1 MKKYLAAAALVVFA
15 SPVFAQSGMVANPTS
30 SNEYVAA
37 HVCVLLGLKG
47 TDLAKCEESQAA
59 GTAVDAPSRFRPRRP
74 AGPEAL
80 TVGGCGVP
88 QQKSPY
94 NSMSYRDSC
103 LRL

>member
-1 MKKYLAAAALVVFA
+1 MKKYFAAAALVVFA

-59 GTAVDAPSRFRPRRP
+59 GAAVDAPSGLVYARLLFRVR
-74 AGPEAL
+74 
-80 TVGGCGVP
+80 
-88 QQKSPY
+88 
-94 NSMSYRDSC
+94 
-103 LRL
+103 